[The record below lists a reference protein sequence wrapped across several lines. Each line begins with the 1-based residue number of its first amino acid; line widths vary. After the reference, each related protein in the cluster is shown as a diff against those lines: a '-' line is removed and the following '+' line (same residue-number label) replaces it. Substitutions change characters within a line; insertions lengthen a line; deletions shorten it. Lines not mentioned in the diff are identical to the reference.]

1 MYILQSN
8 DQNPHEGHVTIK
20 LTINMVKMKCKM
32 SLSKDM
38 SPKQACPEQY
48 STKHSGAS
56 LSSYG
61 QSQILEPLPNISQTE
76 ISRVLNTLSGDNDEL
91 WESVQPSL
99 ESLIDLELNSEAS
112 YVSSVPPDNVTT
124 FPCNQQHFSNQDIVD
139 NNEAI
144 YTTLNASDVHDSLS
158 AIGKRRN

>member
-1 MYILQSN
+1 
-8 DQNPHEGHVTIK
+8 
-20 LTINMVKMKCKM
+20 MKCKR

-76 ISRVLNTLSGDNDEL
+76 ILRVLNTSSGDNDEL

-112 YVSSVPPDNVTT
+112 YVSSVPPDNVITIS
-124 FPCNQQHFSNQDIVD
+124 CNQQHFYNQDKMD

-144 YTTLNASDVHDSLS
+144 YATLNASDVQDSLS
-158 AIGKRRN
+158 EIGTRRN